1 MTHSKFLLVLALT
14 LGASAANAKDYSK
27 TFSSTKEAE
36 IEQETTYILKRAGKE
51 DRFVGKKSDVVS
63 DMQLV
68 NQATKAAIAKARDKA
83 LKKAYERC
91 YDDYS
96 NCQEVEM
103 VVLETDI
110 SDIDTDMKEVDDGLG
125 LEINK
130 EVKVEAKVRVEVR
143 GETTS
148 KSKQSTLPAAP
159 RRETKQLALPSE
171 IKAAAADEE
180 SEAGL
185 FR

>member
-1 MTHSKFLLVLALT
+1 MTQSKFFLVLALA
-14 LGASAANAKDYSK
+14 LSASVANAKDYSK

-36 IEQETTYILKRAGKE
+36 VEQETTYILRRAGKE
-51 DRFVGKKSDVVS
+51 DRFVGRKGEVTTDIA
-63 DMQLV
+63 LV

-96 NCQEVEM
+96 NCSEVEM

-130 EVKVEAKVRVEVR
+130 EVKVEAKVRIEVR

-148 KSKQSTLPAAP
+148 KSKQSSLPAAP
-159 RRETKQLALPSE
+159 KRAKAKQLALPSDV
-171 IKAAAADEE
+171 KAVAETDEE
-180 SEAGL
+180 SEEG
-185 FR
+185 